1 MQSIESIYQEYKD
14 QDVVVLGI
22 DLYESA
28 DTVHQFARVDNDYN
42 WTFLLDSTGQVSR
55 AYQVP
60 GIPRSFFIDATGV
73 IRAIHGGTAM
83 STSTMEDLLAKAR

>member
-1 MQSIESIYQEYKD
+1 MQSIESVYQKYKD

-28 DTVHQFARVDNDYN
+28 DRVRQFARVDNDYN
-42 WTFLLDSTGQVSR
+42 WTFLLDSTGRVSH

-60 GIPRSFFIDATGV
+60 SIPRSFFIDATGV

-83 STSTMEDLLAKAR
+83 SMQEMEALLAKAR